1 MSPYSRAENYRLD
14 LNSKGAKVISAAI
27 ITIVLG
33 IGLIL
38 SPLYTAPSIL
48 VIVLAFFVWINPFTG
63 LILYVLSFILPSGYN
78 ITFGVFIITSISWY
92 AKSLSRR
99 GNKKVLI
106 KSPLNWMILGLF
118 LSALIP
124 VFFADGVL
132 ENYLDN
138 PKEPFLLLGY
148 GLGAII
154 IMNMIDSNK
163 RINSIIWTITIVGVV
178 VGLISVYQYFA
189 SPYIDYS
196 YTYQAINTTIS
207 DPVFG
212 DMRRATSLFGDAP
225 TTGYFLQT
233 IFFVCLAAL
242 FGMENRREKF
252 FFLISSILIAF
263 GIYATL
269 SRSVWLTF
277 IITYIYWKVKRGIK
291 LKEILTV
298 VLLIPIV
305 YFSFQEKINQRI
317 YQTFVE
323 KDFKQDELYQQW
335 AEIKRFIDSPLIGT
349 GIETKSRFEAVKPY
363 LEEEGFFYYVDYD
376 EDKELSYLNMF
387 TTESQYTSVFF
398 YTGIAVQLGIFGLIL
413 ILLVIGYTWIDLTK
427 AEVIT
432 KSREC
437 YRLYNIIILGL
448 KASFFSQLIHLIRG
462 SPTYKLFWLMVGVS
476 LAFSYFIKT
485 NSTKLPTKI
494 DI

>member
-1 MSPYSRAENYRLD
+1 MRFYNSTESYRPNI
-14 LNSKGAKVISAAI
+14 NSKGIKVLFAAI

-78 ITFGVFIITSISWY
+78 VTFGIFMITTISWY

-154 IMNMIDSNK
+154 IMNMIDSKK

-178 VGLISVYQYFA
+178 VGLISVYQYFS
-189 SPYIDYS
+189 SPYVDYS
-196 YTYQAINTTIS
+196 YTYLAINTTIS
-207 DPVFG
+207 DPALG
-212 DMRRATSLFGDAP
+212 DMKRATSLFGDAP

-277 IITYIYWKVKRGIK
+277 IITYVYWKVKRGIK

-437 YRLYNIIILGL
+437 YKLYNIIILGL

-462 SPTYKLFWLMVGVS
+462 SPT
-476 LAFSYFIKT
+476 
-485 NSTKLPTKI
+485 
-494 DI
+494 

>member
-1 MSPYSRAENYRLD
+1 MSSYSRTESYKLAF
-14 LNSKGAKVISAAI
+14 NSKGAKLLFAVII
-27 ITIVLG
+27 IIALG
-33 IGLIL
+33 IALIL
-38 SPLYTAPSIL
+38 SPLYTAFSIL
-48 VIVLAFFVWINPFTG
+48 VIVSAFFVWINPFTG

-78 ITFGVFIITSISWY
+78 ITFVIFIITFLSWY

-99 GNKKVLI
+99 DNKKVLI

-124 VFFADGVL
+124 VFFADGLL
-132 ENYLDN
+132 ENYLEN

-148 GLGAII
+148 GLSAII

-163 RINSIIWTITIVGVV
+163 RINSIIWTITIAGVV
-178 VGLISVYQYFA
+178 VGLISVYQFFL
-189 SPYIDYS
+189 SPNIDYS

-212 DMRRATSLFGDAP
+212 DRKRATSLFEDAP

-233 IFFVCLAAL
+233 FFFVCLAAI
-242 FGMENRREKF
+242 FGMENRREKS
-252 FFLISSILIAF
+252 FFLISSIIIAF
-263 GIYATL
+263 GIFATL
-269 SRSVWLTF
+269 SRSIWITF

-291 LKEILTV
+291 LKETLTV

-323 KDFKQDELYQQW
+323 KDFKQDELYQQR

-349 GIETKSRFEAVKPY
+349 GIETKSRFEAVRPY

-376 EDKELSYLNMF
+376 EDKEVSYLNMF
-387 TTESQYTSVFF
+387 TPETQYTSVFF

-413 ILLVIGYTWIDLTK
+413 ILLIIGYTWINLTK

-437 YRLYNIIILGL
+437 SMLYNITLGL
-448 KASFFSQLIHLIRG
+448 KASFFGQLIHFIRG

-485 NSTKLPTKI
+485 NNTQLPTKI
-494 DI
+494 EI